1 MKKRKIRKKIIKN
14 KQKDIK
20 EFNLVLILY
29 VIIKIP
35 IILIL
40 ITFHIYI
47 FLKLKNIRQYQT
59 LVFPEIVSFENN
71 LNLTREIF
79 SDFLQINQENKLI
92 EKNVKF
98 KKSKRPDITVII
110 TVYNKADNLHKSIR
124 SIQNQSLKN
133 VEIIIVDDCSIDN
146 SIDIIKEYQKDDPR
160 IILLSHDSNEGIIK
174 SRSDGIRKAKGKYIT
189 IIDADDLFIHKDIL
203 NNSLF
208 IAKKANLDVV
218 QFHYIMASYEKGEL
232 KEIIDEYPFT
242 NISNIIY
249 QPELS
254 TKFYWIGENVDFY
267 IRNRIIWGKL
277 IKKELFQK
285 ILINIGTE
293 YTDDYINEAEDTIMA
308 ISLYHLAESFYL
320 MKEIGY
326 YYFFEPNKNKINL
339 VNNKV
344 CKANNKLKNFDR
356 YKFCKFLLEK
366 YNRDENDKKVI
377 YNELLQFDHRK
388 YLNMTLE
395 DRHYKIMFFIY
406 DKILDWDFLDY
417 NQREFVKQLKNEVI
431 QKKNNAEKENYF
443 IKINF
448 NG

>member
-71 LNLTREIF
+71 FNLTREIF

-110 TVYNKADNLHKSIR
+110 TVYNKADNIHKSIR

-133 VEIIIVDDCSIDN
+133 IEIIIVDDCSIDN

-189 IIDADDLFIHKDIL
+189 IIDADDPFIHKDIL

-218 QFHYIMASYEKGEL
+218 QFHYIMASYEKGQL

-277 IKKELFQK
+277 IKKEL
-285 ILINIGTE
+285 
-293 YTDDYINEAEDTIMA
+293 
-308 ISLYHLAESFYL
+308 
-320 MKEIGY
+320 
-326 YYFFEPNKNKINL
+326 
-339 VNNKV
+339 
-344 CKANNKLKNFDR
+344 
-356 YKFCKFLLEK
+356 
-366 YNRDENDKKVI
+366 
-377 YNELLQFDHRK
+377 
-388 YLNMTLE
+388 
-395 DRHYKIMFFIY
+395 
-406 DKILDWDFLDY
+406 
-417 NQREFVKQLKNEVI
+417 
-431 QKKNNAEKENYF
+431 
-443 IKINF
+443 
-448 NG
+448 